1 MIAQPDIEARL
12 AALERAVHG
21 GSVVRGWSA
30 AARVL
35 GLSVTTIKKLH
46 KLGRLPK
53 PRAVNGRKD
62 GMSPEWSLSSLI
74 NHKTQKQS

>member
-1 MIAQPDIEARL
+1 MTDAGSIEARL
-12 AALERAVHG
+12 SALEHAVYG

-35 GLSVTTIKKLH
+35 GISVTTLKKKH
-46 KLGRLPK
+46 KLGQLPK
-53 PRAVNGRKD
+53 PRSVSGRKD

-74 NHKTQKQS
+74 NHKTQTR